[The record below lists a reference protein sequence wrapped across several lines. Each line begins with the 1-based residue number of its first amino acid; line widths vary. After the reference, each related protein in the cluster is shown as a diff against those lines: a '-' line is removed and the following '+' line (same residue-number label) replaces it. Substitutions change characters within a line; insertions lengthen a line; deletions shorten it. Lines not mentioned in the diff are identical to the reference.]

1 MGNPNISCQKQSNL
15 PSRSFTLVGD
25 VHESGAGGGFAFA
38 WLIVV
43 PLKLNHLRLTL
54 VLYQM
59 EVSIYFLHEKEIQQ
73 VAMFD

>member
-25 VHESGAGGGFAFA
+25 VHESGASGGFEFA

-54 VLYQM
+54 VLCQM
-59 EVSIYFLHEKEIQQ
+59 EVSIYFLHEKESQQ

>member
-1 MGNPNISCQKQSNL
+1 MNGKPQDTIGCQKQSNL

-25 VHESGAGGGFAFA
+25 VHESGAAGGFAFA

-43 PLKLNHLRLTL
+43 PLKLNHLRLNL

-59 EVSIYFLHEKEIQQ
+59 VVSIYFR
-73 VAMFD
+73 